1 MAHYE
6 VFKEVGD
13 SLVNLV
19 KLEAERQNVALEV
32 LLTAPDKAFY
42 AGTGNAVAVY
52 LYNFNVDYQD
62 NQRTS
67 EIEVEEED
75 EEGVYTIVYP
85 RALITRVH
93 CAVAARGKT
102 YPEELLTL
110 SLALKAFAE
119 FPSLDAER
127 RLGENLPNRTVP
139 VDFDVHFNT
148 EAQMRL
154 CTALGVSFHPMLGYR
169 VVTEIQPDRERR
181 RTRKVERRSMELYD
195 RHRLPDG
202 KGPDADRRKVGS
214 GKR

>member
-19 KLEAERQNVALEV
+19 KLEAERQKKSLDVV
-32 LLTAPDKAFY
+32 LAPPDQAFFS
-42 AGTGNAVAVY
+42 GKGNAVAVY
-52 LYNFNVDYQD
+52 LYSLNVDYQD
-62 NQRTS
+62 HQHTR

-75 EEGVYTIVYP
+75 ETGVYTIVYP

-93 CAVAARGKT
+93 GAVAARGTT
-102 YPEELLTL
+102 YSDELLTL

-119 FPSLDAER
+119 FPALDAER
-127 RLGENLPNRTVP
+127 RLGENLPERTVP
-139 VDFDVHFNT
+139 VDFDARFDT

-154 CTALGVSFHPMLGYR
+154 CTSLGVPFHPMLGYR
-169 VVTEIQPDRERR
+169 VITEIQPDRELR

-202 KGPDADRRKVGS
+202 KGPDADRRKVS
-214 GKR
+214 TGKR

>member
-6 VFKEVGD
+6 VFRDVGD

-19 KLEAERQNVALEV
+19 KIEAERQKQSLEV
-32 LLTAPDKAFY
+32 LLTAPDKVFFE
-42 AGTGNAVAVY
+42 GRGNAVAVY
-52 LYNFNVDYQD
+52 LYNFNVDYLD
-62 NQRTS
+62 KQRTS
-67 EIEVEEED
+67 EIEVEGED
-75 EEGVYTIVYP
+75 DQGVYTIVYP

-93 CAVAARGKT
+93 CAVVARGKT
-102 YPEELLTL
+102 YTDELLTL

-127 RLGENLPNRTVP
+127 RLGENLPNRLVP
-139 VDFDVHFNT
+139 VDFDAGFDT

-154 CTALGVSFHPMLGYR
+154 CSAMGVPFHPMLGYR
-169 VVTEIQPDRERR
+169 IVTEIQPDRELR

-195 RHRLPDG
+195 RNRLPDD
-202 KGPDADRRKVGS
+202 KGPDAVRRKAAT